1 MKTNNYIKYFPGL
14 NGLRFI
20 AAVLVFFHHT
30 EQHKFWMGIPSLWMD
45 RNIPGVSYPLI
56 VYVIDNIGHQA
67 RVIFFVL
74 SGFLVT
80 YMFLVEKA
88 KTDKISWK
96 KFQIRRALRLYPV
109 YYLVAIFAF
118 FVLPHIINIG
128 TFNESL
134 RQNFTKE
141 IVIFG
146 LMLPNLSRLL
156 PPVMG
161 ASQFWSV
168 GVQEQF
174 YLTWPVAVK
183 LFSKYFMWFLI
194 SFLLLKFGLEFL
206 LIYITPLLNDKPTL
220 QKIFSQL
227 LFMLQLFQVEQMAVG
242 GIAAYILFKGKE
254 KILNIIYNPIVHISV
269 AIVFI
274 TLLFFD
280 IHFTGYTLFS
290 GFIAVVLIMNISL
303 NKKFYFSLDTGILNY
318 LGNLSFGM
326 YAYHTLCLAITISV
340 LTNIRLHETNFVL
353 FNILFYSLSF
363 TASMI
368 LSVLSYRYFEAFFLK
383 FKEKFKEV

>member
-1 MKTNNYIKYFPGL
+1 MSTNNYIKYFPGL

-20 AAVLVFFHHT
+20 AAVLVFFHHV

-45 RNIPGVSYPLI
+45 RNIAGISYPLI

-88 KTDKISWK
+88 KTNKISWK

-109 YYLVAIFAF
+109 YYLVVIFSF
-118 FVLPHIINIG
+118 FVLPNLINIG
-128 TFNESL
+128 SFNDL
-134 RQNFTKE
+134 LKQNFPKE
-141 IVIFG
+141 LLIFG

-174 YLTWPVAVK
+174 YLTWPIAVK
-183 LFSKYFMWFLI
+183 LFSKSFLWFLI
-194 SFLLLKFGLEFL
+194 LFLIFKFGLEFL
-206 LIYITPLLNDKPTL
+206 LIYLTPMLGSNPAL
-220 QKIFSQL
+220 QKVSSQL

-242 GIAAYILFKGKE
+242 GIGAYILFKGKE
-254 KILNIIYNPIVHISV
+254 KILNIIYNPFVHISV
-269 AIVFI
+269 AVVFI

-280 IHFTGYTLFS
+280 IHFTGYPMFS
-290 GFIAVVLIMNISL
+290 GFIAVILIMNISL
-303 NKKFYFSLDTGILNY
+303 NKKFYFNLDTKTLNY

-326 YAYHTLCLAITISV
+326 YAYHTLCLALTISI
-340 LTNIRLHETNFVL
+340 LTNIKLHETNFAL
-353 FNILFYSLSF
+353 FNILFYTISF
-363 TASMI
+363 FASMV
-368 LSVLSYRYFEAFFLK
+368 LSVLSYHYFEAFFLK
-383 FKEKFKEV
+383 FKEKFKNY

>member
-1 MKTNNYIKYFPGL
+1 
-14 NGLRFI
+14 
-20 AAVLVFFHHT
+20 
-30 EQHKFWMGIPSLWMD
+30 
-45 RNIPGVSYPLI
+45 
-56 VYVIDNIGHQA
+56 
-67 RVIFFVL
+67 VIF
-74 SGFLVT
+74 S
-80 YMFLVEKA
+80 
-88 KTDKISWK
+88 
-96 KFQIRRALRLYPV
+96 
-109 YYLVAIFAF
+109 F
-118 FVLPHIINIG
+118 FVLPHLINIG
-128 TFNESL
+128 TFNNAL
-134 RQNFTKE
+134 NLNFTKE

-183 LFSKYFMWFLI
+183 LFSKSFMWFLI
-194 SFLLLKFGLEFL
+194 SFLVIKFGLEYF
-206 LIYITPLLNDKPTL
+206 LIYITPLLGEKPAL
-220 QKIFSQL
+220 QKISSQF

-254 KILNIIYNPIVHISV
+254 KILNIIYNPVVHISV
-269 AIVFI
+269 AVVFI
-274 TLLFFD
+274 ALLFFD

-303 NKKFYFSLDTGILNY
+303 NKKFHFSLDTKIFNY

-340 LTNIRLHETNFVL
+340 LTNFRLHESNFIL
-353 FNILFYSLSF
+353 FNILFYSISF

-368 LSVLSYRYFEAFFLK
+368 LSVLSYRYFEAYFLK
-383 FKEKFKEV
+383 FKEKFKEI